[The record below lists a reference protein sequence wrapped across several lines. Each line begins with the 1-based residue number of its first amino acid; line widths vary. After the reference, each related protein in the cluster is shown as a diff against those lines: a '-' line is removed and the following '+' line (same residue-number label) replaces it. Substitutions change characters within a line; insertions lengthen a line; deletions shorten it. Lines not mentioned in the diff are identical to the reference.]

1 MFRILR
7 KNQNESGLRWYNL
20 ENRMVHVYSQIWTEK
35 LWSRLI
41 HLKYSWYHLICN
53 YLKQLTGFEFL
64 RKEMIGVN
72 NRSSLYDGRNSRQP
86 LLSWNEAYPH
96 VCCLFLFKQLI
107 SENLLSNQHN
117 TSSTPISTCWPH
129 YQDHCNCFLVNHQ
142 CKANKIPAEPV

>member
-7 KNQNESGLRWYNL
+7 KKQNESGLRWYNL

-53 YLKQLTGFEFL
+53 YLKQLIGFEFL

-86 LLSWNEAYPH
+86 LLS
-96 VCCLFLFKQLI
+96 
-107 SENLLSNQHN
+107 
-117 TSSTPISTCWPH
+117 
-129 YQDHCNCFLVNHQ
+129 
-142 CKANKIPAEPV
+142 